1 MSTVEQGATVR
12 DYGIT
17 RTGTMT
23 TTTGKYIYDES
34 SPNPDNW
41 KYLPYDDNYNWKYL
55 CGSVTTIIDKKGG
68 DNMRY
73 LYEVIL
79 VNPKDENFEIFEI
92 VAKTEISALMQAYEM
107 SDFAGNEEL
116 ELEQVEFDDLKTQC
130 RVIMEWRKE
139 KSLEKALE
147 TIKKAIE

>member
-1 MSTVEQGATVR
+1 MSTGDPR
-12 DYGIT
+12 DYRGYTVADI
-17 RTGTMT
+17 T
-23 TTTGKYIYDES
+23 TTTGSGYYYDAN
-34 SPNPDNW
+34 SPNPNDWRYMYTPFTYFPTVEEMN
-41 KYLPYDDNYNWKYL
+41 KYN
-55 CGSVTTIIDKKGG
+55 KKGD

-130 RVIMEWRKE
+130 RVLMEWKKE

>member
-1 MSTVEQGATVR
+1 MSTGDPR
-12 DYGIT
+12 DYGIV
-17 RTGTMT
+17 TGT
-23 TTTGKYIYDES
+23 YYYDES
-34 SPNPDNW
+34 SPNINDWRYRNGGYW
-41 KYLPYDDNYNWKYL
+41 DISR
-55 CGSVTTIIDKKGG
+55 GSSVTRIIEKGD

-79 VNPKDENFEIFEI
+79 VNPEDENFEIFEI

-130 RVIMEWRKE
+130 RVLMSWNKE

>member
-1 MSTVEQGATVR
+1 MTNGDPNYYSSFVV
-12 DYGIT
+12 D
-17 RTGTMT
+17 T
-23 TTTGKYIYDES
+23 TTTKTTGSGYYYDES

-41 KYLPYDDNYNWKYL
+41 RYASL
-55 CGSVTTIIDKKGG
+55 CPGAWIPINIIKKGD

-79 VNPKDENFEIFEI
+79 VNPKNEEFEIFEI
-92 VAKTEISALMQAYEM
+92 VAKTETSALMQAYEM

-116 ELEQVEFDDLKTQC
+116 ELEQVDFDDLKTHC
-130 RVIMEWRKE
+130 RVLFEWKKE

-147 TIKKAIE
+147 TLKKAIE

>member
-1 MSTVEQGATVR
+1 MTTGDPR
-12 DYGIT
+12 DYSGYSVAD
-17 RTGTMT
+17 T
-23 TTTGKYIYDES
+23 TAAGSIYYYDES
-34 SPNPDNW
+34 SPNIENWRYVNVPSVWIDNNQ
-41 KYLPYDDNYNWKYL
+41 Y
-55 CGSVTTIIDKKGG
+55 KKGG

-79 VNPKDENFEIFEI
+79 VNPEDENFEIFEI
-92 VAKTEISALMQAYEM
+92 VAKNEISALMQAYEM

-130 RVIMEWRKE
+130 RVIMEWKKE